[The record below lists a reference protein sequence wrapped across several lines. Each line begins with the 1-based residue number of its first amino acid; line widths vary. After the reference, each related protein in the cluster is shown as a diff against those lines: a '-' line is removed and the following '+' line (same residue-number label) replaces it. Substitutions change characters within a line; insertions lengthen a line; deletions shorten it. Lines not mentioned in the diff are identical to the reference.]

1 MRHKL
6 TLTLMIA
13 LVALAFPTSVR
24 HSAAVTSPVNV
35 AKPLTLGVGV
45 YCLFLGR
52 NRDECHADVDGGTGP
67 YTFQWSPTP
76 LAGGGSSGIAIIGCP
91 GTAIQTISV
100 TVTDANGD
108 TGSFSGQFQCCGSC
122 APQ

>member
-6 TLTLMIA
+6 TLTFIVA
-13 LVALAFPTSVR
+13 LVALALPTSAR
-24 HSAAVTSPVNV
+24 HSATVTGPVH
-35 AKPLTLGVGV
+35 AARPLNFGVGV
-45 YCLFLGR
+45 YCIYLGR
-52 NRDECHADVDGGTGP
+52 NRNECHAEPDGGTGP
-67 YTFQWSPTP
+67 YTYQWSPTP
-76 LAGGGSSGIAIIGCP
+76 LTGGGSSGIAIIGCP

-122 APQ
+122 SPQ